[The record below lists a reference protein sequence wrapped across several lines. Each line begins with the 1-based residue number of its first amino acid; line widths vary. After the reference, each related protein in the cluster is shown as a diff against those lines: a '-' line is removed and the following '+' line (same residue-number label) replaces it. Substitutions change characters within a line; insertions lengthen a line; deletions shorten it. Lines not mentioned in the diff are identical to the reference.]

1 MAKGTV
7 HAIAAVYD
15 GMFEAIC
22 VIGRGFSNTTSDVV
36 TYKYGDKAG
45 EVTKDSMDAVGNIG
59 AMTRVY

>member
-1 MAKGTV
+1 VAKGTV

-36 TYKYGDKAG
+36 TY
-45 EVTKDSMDAVGNIG
+45 
-59 AMTRVY
+59 